1 MSNIGAYEDVLEHK
15 SITDISKLKRFTRDD
30 PQSIFEQY
38 YTLGPLV
45 TYFRRGDYLAYQDNF
60 IPIWL
65 YSILFDS
72 VLMYIPPR
80 DEEWLKQY
88 YGINLDQ
95 LRRLIEAGLVTPLI
109 GNNLDAYS
117 EKVFGPF
124 VRSLPEDK
132 PLIRAQLFEDCC
144 LEGQF
149 AFERRV
155 QQKAKEY
162 EDVLGSA
169 DAILKSQYL
178 DKRKQNPTLMPELE
192 KLPYWVAE
200 RVVWQELCVEIG
212 KLSPERRNIE
222 AIEKAVYISP
232 LQTYIDARTLHYI
245 VVPIIYAR
253 GGIPVIAWQDEVS
266 EFPSLLAGFPYQSKG
281 SRFGKRADMPLLG
294 DLHQPERGEQVDQ
307 IISMIISISKQP
319 RIRDDVK
326 RVLLEFKKV
335 DIAGTGN
342 DYGTHSEKLSQAID
356 KTYSNMAEYLS
367 KSSAKAVLPYLAFS
381 TAPHIDA
388 FVEHGIDGLVSGL
401 MTEGDIL
408 LSMFLAFI
416 LARGLRGRYKKNKEE
431 VKQYIK
437 HELEERLKPNIDV
450 ILDPVFQTPFL
461 QVRFPNPL
469 ESMSVRR
476 LQKDYPDLPLSG
488 EAI

>member
-1 MSNIGAYEDVLEHK
+1 MSNIGSYKDVLEHK

-38 YTLGPLV
+38 YKLGPLV
-45 TYFRRGDYLAYQDNF
+45 TYFRRGDYLAYRDNF

-65 YSILFDS
+65 YPILFDG

-80 DEEWLKQY
+80 EEEWLKQY

-95 LRRLIEAGLVTPLI
+95 LRRLIEAGLVIPLI

-117 EKVFGPF
+117 KEVFGTF

-149 AFERRV
+149 AFGKRV

-162 EDVLGSA
+162 EDALGSA
-169 DAILKSQYL
+169 DATLKSQYL
-178 DKRKQNPTLMPELE
+178 DRRKQNPTLMPELE
-192 KLPYWVAE
+192 KLPSWVAE

-222 AIEKAVYISP
+222 AIEKAVHTSP
-232 LQTYIDARTLHYI
+232 LQSYIDARTLHYI
-245 VVPIIYAR
+245 VVPIVYAR

-266 EFPSLLAGFPYQSKG
+266 EFSSLLAGFPYQAQR

-294 DLHQPERGEQVDQ
+294 ELPQSEREEQVDQ

-319 RIRDDVK
+319 RIRANV
-326 RVLLEFKKV
+326 RGVLLELKQV
-335 DIAGTGN
+335 DIASAGN
-342 DYGTHSEKLSQAID
+342 DYGNHSEKLSQAID
-356 KTYSNMAEYLS
+356 KTYSNMAESLA
-367 KSSAKAVLPYLAFS
+367 KRAAKAVFPYLAFA

-388 FVEHGIDGLVSGL
+388 FVEHGIDEVVSGL
-401 MTEGDIL
+401 TIKGDTL
-408 LSMFLAFI
+408 LWMFLAFI
-416 LARGLRGRYKKNKEE
+416 LAHGLRDLYKENKEE

-437 HELEERLKPNIDV
+437 NELEERLKPNIDV
-450 ILDPVFQTPFL
+450 ILDPVFRTPFL

-476 LQKDYPDLPLSG
+476 LQEDYPDLPLSG